1 VANNSVKRTKKKNNN
16 LGLAKKNNNLGL
28 AKKTT
33 EKSMFFG
40 GDDTEWQYWFKGTK
54 EKPIHKKPL

>member
-16 LGLAKKNNNLGL
+16 LGLAKKNNRKINV
-28 AKKTT
+28 
-33 EKSMFFG
+33 FFLG